1 MNFFIQLKDS
11 INKKTKTYYFL
22 AGMLTITG
30 LFFIATS
37 LFFTQNSN
45 TIHDRTDDGK
55 FPQDYKIISP
65 NIPDNITIFGEG
77 VPLENF
83 EVYERVDRELLV
95 NTYWHSA
102 TILAIKRAARWFP
115 VIEPILKQNNIPDDF
130 KYLAVIE
137 SNLEN
142 VVSPAGA
149 TGYWQFIKS
158 AAKQYG
164 LEVTDEVDERYDVEK
179 STVAACKYLKT
190 AYKMFGNW
198 TMSASSYNAGI
209 SGIDK
214 WSGLQKTTNY
224 WNLVLGSET
233 SRYVSRI
240 IAIKLIMENPVD
252 YGFDLKNEDLYKPLK
267 FKEVELNT
275 SVTNFADYAASLGI
289 NYKTLKL
296 YNPWL
301 RDTSLKN
308 KSGVVYK
315 IKVPQDGSINL
326 IREQ

>member
-1 MNFFIQLKDS
+1 MNFLKRFNDIFVKNLKLKNLMVITVFI
-11 INKKTKTYYFL
+11 F
-22 AGMLTITG
+22 GV
-30 LFFIATS
+30 LFISSS
-37 LFFTQNSN
+37 LFFANNTDNS
-45 TIHDRTDDGK
+45 
-55 FPQDYKIISP
+55 FPQEYKIISP
-65 NIPDNITIFGEG
+65 KIPNHVTIFGEG

-83 EVYERVDRELLV
+83 EVYERVDREILV

-130 KYLAVIE
+130 KYLAVVE

-164 LEVTDEVDERYDVEK
+164 LEVTDDVDERYDVEK
-179 STVAACKYLKT
+179 STIAACKYLNT
-190 AYKMFGNW
+190 AYQMFGNW

-209 SGIDK
+209 SGIEK
-214 WSGLQKTTNY
+214 WSGLQKSTNY

-240 IAIKLIMENPVD
+240 IAIKLIMENPAA
-252 YGFDLKNEDLYKPLK
+252 YGYDLKPADLYKPLK
-267 FKEVELNT
+267 YSEVKLDT
-275 SVTNFADYAASLGI
+275 SVTDFADYAATLGI

-301 RDTSLKN
+301 RDTALKN
-308 KSGVVYK
+308 KNGVAYK
-315 IKVPQDGSINL
+315 IKVPEEGSINL
-326 IREQ
+326 IRE

>member
-1 MNFFIQLKDS
+1 MNILIRFKEIIK
-11 INKKTKTYYFL
+11 KKTKLYYFL
-22 AGMLTITG
+22 AGMITVTG
-30 LFFIATS
+30 LLYISTNI
-37 LFFTQNSN
+37 FFTHNNYPALDENS
-45 TIHDRTDDGK
+45 DGK
-55 FPQDYKIISP
+55 FPQNYRIISP
-65 NIPDNITIFGEG
+65 KIPAKLKIFGEV
-77 VPLENF
+77 VPIENF
-83 EVYERVDRELLV
+83 EVYERVDREILV

-102 TILAIKRAARWFP
+102 TILAIKRANRWFP
-115 VIEPILKQNNIPDDF
+115 VIEPILKVNNIPDDF
-130 KYLAVIE
+130 KYLAVVE

-158 AAKQYG
+158 ASKQYG
-164 LEVTDEVDERYDVEK
+164 LEVNDEIDERYNVEK

-190 AYKMFGNW
+190 AYEMFGNW

-240 IAIKLIMENPVD
+240 IAVKLIMENPAA
-252 YGFDLKNEDLYKPLK
+252 YGYDLKNEDLYPPLRYN
-267 FKEVELNT
+267 EVDLNT
-275 SVTNFADYAASLGI
+275 SVANFADYATSLGI
-289 NYKTLKL
+289 NYKTIKL

-315 IKVPQDGSINL
+315 IKVPENESINI
-326 IREQ
+326 IRE

>member
-1 MNFFIQLKDS
+1 MNILLRVKETL
-11 INKKTKTYYFL
+11 IKKNKGYYFF
-22 AGMLTITG
+22 AGVLTVTG
-30 LFFIATS
+30 IIFILS
-37 LFFTQNSN
+37 NLFFTNSRDSLAAEN
-45 TIHDRTDDGK
+45 PAES
-55 FPQDYKIISP
+55 FPQDYKIVSP
-65 NIPDNITIFGEG
+65 KIPQSIFIFGEG

-102 TILAIKRAARWFP
+102 TLLAIKRAARWFP

-130 KYLAVIE
+130 KYLAVVE

-149 TGYWQFIKS
+149 TGFWQFIKS
-158 AAKQYG
+158 ASKQYG
-164 LEVTDEVDERYDVEK
+164 LEVSDEVDERYDVEK
-179 STVAACKYLKT
+179 STLAACKYLQT
-190 AYKMFGNW
+190 AYQMFGNW
-198 TMSASSYNAGI
+198 TMAASSYNAGI

-214 WSGLQKTTNY
+214 WGGLQKTSNY

-240 IAIKLIMENPVD
+240 IAIKLIMENPSD
-252 YGFDLKNEDLYKPLK
+252 YGYELKKEDLYQTLK
-267 FKEVELNT
+267 YKEIELKT
-275 SVTNFADYAASLGI
+275 SVADFADYAASLGI

-301 RDTSLKN
+301 RDTVLKN
-308 KSGVVYK
+308 KNGVVYK
-315 IKVPQDGSINL
+315 IKVPEEGSINL
-326 IREQ
+326 IKE

>member
-1 MNFFIQLKDS
+1 MNVLLRLKEVLT
-11 INKKTKTYYFL
+11 KKSKAYYFF
-22 AGMLTITG
+22 AGALSVVGII
-30 LFFIATS
+30 FISTN
-37 LFFTQNSN
+37 LFFTQN
-45 TIHDRTDDGK
+45 TIAAIDENQNDL

-65 NIPDNITIFGEG
+65 KIPNNVTIFGEG
-77 VPLENF
+77 VPLDNF
-83 EVYERVDRELLV
+83 EVYERVDREILV

-130 KYLAVIE
+130 KYLAVVE

-164 LEVTDEVDERYDVEK
+164 LEVTDDVDERYDVIK
-179 STVAACKYLKT
+179 STEAACKYLNT
-190 AYKMFGNW
+190 AYQMFGNW
-198 TMSASSYNAGI
+198 TMSASSYNAGM

-240 IAIKLIMENPVD
+240 IAMKLIMENPSA
-252 YGFDLKNEDLYKPLK
+252 YGYDLKEEDLYKPLK
-267 FKEVELNT
+267 YKEVQLT
-275 SVTNFADYAASLGI
+275 SSVTDFAEYAYTLGV

-301 RDTSLKN
+301 RDTSLKIKN
-308 KSGVVYK
+308 GTSYK
-315 IKVPQDGSINL
+315 IKVPEEGGINL
-326 IREQ
+326 IRE

>member
-1 MNFFIQLKDS
+1 MNLLLRVKERFTRRSKI
-11 INKKTKTYYFL
+11 YYFL
-22 AGMLTITG
+22 AGILSVAG
-30 LFFIATS
+30 LLFTAAIFFNNNLIAA
-37 LFFTQNSN
+37 
-45 TIHDRTDDGK
+45 IDGNQGK
-55 FPQDYKIISP
+55 LFPQEYKIISP
-65 NIPDNITIFGEG
+65 KIPGSISIFGEG
-77 VPLENF
+77 VPLDNF
-83 EVYERVDRELLV
+83 EVYERVDREVLV

-130 KYLAVIE
+130 KYLAVVE

-164 LEVTDEVDERYDVEK
+164 LEVTDEVDERYDVVK
-179 STVAACKYLKT
+179 STVAACKYLNT
-190 AYKMFGNW
+190 AYQMFGNW
-198 TMSASSYNAGI
+198 TMAASSYNAGI

-240 IAIKLIMENPVD
+240 IAMKLIMENPSA
-252 YGFDLKNEDLYKPLK
+252 YGYDLKQEDLYEPLK

-275 SVTNFADYAASLGI
+275 SVSNFAEYASTLGV
-289 NYKTLKL
+289 NYKILKL

-301 RDTSLKN
+301 RDTSLKIKN
-308 KSGVVYK
+308 GVTYK
-315 IKVPQDGSINL
+315 IKIPEEGSINL
-326 IREQ
+326 IKE

>member
-1 MNFFIQLKDS
+1 MTNFLRLKENFKKKS
-11 INKKTKTYYFL
+11 KINYFFYGAL
-22 AGMLTITG
+22 SVIGIL
-30 LFFIATS
+30 FIATN
-37 LFFTQNSN
+37 LFFTNNVIGVIDTNSN
-45 TIHDRTDDGK
+45 K
-55 FPQDYKIISP
+55 PFPQDYKIISP
-65 NIPDNITIFGEG
+65 KIPENVSIFGEG

-130 KYLAVIE
+130 KYLAVVE

-149 TGYWQFIKS
+149 SGYWQFIKTS
-158 AAKQYG
+158 AKRYG
-164 LEVTDEVDERYDVEK
+164 LEVSDQIDERYHIEK
-179 STVAACKYLKT
+179 STQAACNYLKEAFNT
-190 AYKMFGNW
+190 FGNW

-209 SGIDK
+209 SGIEK
-214 WSGLQKTTNY
+214 WSGLQKSTNY

-240 IAIKLIMENPVD
+240 IAIKVIMENLEN
-252 YGFDLKNEDLYKPLK
+252 YGFDLKDDDLYKPLK
-267 FKEVELNT
+267 YKEVELDS
-275 SVTNFADYAASLGI
+275 SVTDFADYAAALGV
-289 NYKTLKL
+289 NYKILKL

-301 RDTSLKN
+301 RYTSLKN
-308 KSGVVYK
+308 KNRVVYK
-315 IKVPQDGSINL
+315 IKVPVEGSINL
-326 IREQ
+326 IKE

>member
-1 MNFFIQLKDS
+1 MNVLSRLKETIQ
-11 INKKTKTYYFL
+11 KKSKTYYL
-22 AGMLTITG
+22 LVSALTVVGIM
-30 LFFIATS
+30 FISTN
-37 LFFTQNSN
+37 LFFTQNISAA
-45 TIHDRTDDGK
+45 IDGNPDEF

-65 NIPDNITIFGEG
+65 KIPNNITIFGEG
-77 VPLENF
+77 VPLDNF
-83 EVYERVDRELLV
+83 EVYERVDREILV

-130 KYLAVIE
+130 KYLAVVE

-164 LEVTDEVDERYDVEK
+164 VEVTDEVDERYDVIK
-179 STVAACKYLKT
+179 STEAACKYLNT
-190 AYKMFGNW
+190 AYAMFGNW
-198 TMSASSYNAGI
+198 TMSASSYNAGM

-240 IAIKLIMENPVD
+240 IAMKLIMENPSA
-252 YGFDLKNEDLYKPLK
+252 YGYDLKEEDLYKPLK
-267 FKEVELNT
+267 YKEVELT
-275 SVTNFADYAASLGI
+275 SSVTDFAEYASTLGV

-301 RDTSLKN
+301 RDTKLKIR
-308 KSGVVYK
+308 SGVTYK
-315 IKVPQDGSINL
+315 IKVPEEGSINV
-326 IREQ
+326 IRE

>member
-1 MNFFIQLKDS
+1 MSVLLRLKEIFI
-11 INKKTKTYYFL
+11 KKSKTYYFF
-22 AGMLTITG
+22 AGVLSVLGII
-30 LFFIATS
+30 FISTN
-37 LFFTQNSN
+37 LFFTQN
-45 TIHDRTDDGK
+45 TIAAKDENQDDI
-55 FPQDYKIISP
+55 FPQDYKIVSPKIPNSIS
-65 NIPDNITIFGEG
+65 IFGEG

-83 EVYERVDRELLV
+83 EVYERVDREILV

-130 KYLAVIE
+130 KYLAVVE

-164 LEVTDEVDERYDVEK
+164 LEVTDEVDERYDVIK
-179 STVAACKYLKT
+179 STEAACKYLNT
-190 AYKMFGNW
+190 AYQMFGNW
-198 TMSASSYNAGI
+198 TMSASSYNAGM

-240 IAIKLIMENPVD
+240 IAMKLIMENPSA
-252 YGFDLKNEDLYKPLK
+252 YGYDLKEEDLYKPLK

-275 SVTNFADYAASLGI
+275 SVTDFAEYASSIGV

-301 RDTSLKN
+301 RDTKLKV
-308 KSGVVYK
+308 KSGVTYK
-315 IKVPQDGSINL
+315 IKVPEEGSIF
-326 IREQ
+326 IIKE

>member
-1 MNFFIQLKDS
+1 MNLLLRVKERLTRRS
-11 INKKTKTYYFL
+11 KMYYFL
-22 AGMLTITG
+22 AGILSVAG
-30 LFFIATS
+30 LLFTAAIFFNNNLIAA
-37 LFFTQNSN
+37 
-45 TIHDRTDDGK
+45 IDGNQGK
-55 FPQDYKIISP
+55 LFPQEYKIISP
-65 NIPDNITIFGEG
+65 KIPGSISIFGEG
-77 VPLENF
+77 VPLDNF
-83 EVYERVDRELLV
+83 EVYERVDREVLV

-130 KYLAVIE
+130 KYLAVVE

-164 LEVTDEVDERYDVEK
+164 LEVTDEVDERYDVVK
-179 STVAACKYLKT
+179 STVAACKYINT
-190 AYKMFGNW
+190 AYQMFGNW
-198 TMSASSYNAGI
+198 TMAASSYNAGI

-240 IAIKLIMENPVD
+240 IAMKLIMENPSA
-252 YGFDLKNEDLYKPLK
+252 YGYDLKQEDLYEPLK

-275 SVTNFADYAASLGI
+275 SVSNFAEYASTLGV
-289 NYKTLKL
+289 NYKILKL

-301 RDTSLKN
+301 RDTSLKIKN
-308 KSGVVYK
+308 GVTYK
-315 IKVPQDGSINL
+315 IKIPEEGSINL
-326 IREQ
+326 IKE

>member
-1 MNFFIQLKDS
+1 MSVLSRLKETIQ
-11 INKKTKTYYFL
+11 KKSKTYYL
-22 AGMLTITG
+22 LVSALTVVGIM
-30 LFFIATS
+30 FISTN
-37 LFFTQNSN
+37 LFFTQNISAAIDEN
-45 TIHDRTDDGK
+45 PDEL

-65 NIPDNITIFGEG
+65 KIPNNVTIFGEG
-77 VPLENF
+77 VPLDNF
-83 EVYERVDRELLV
+83 EVYERVDREILV

-130 KYLAVIE
+130 KYLAVVE

-164 LEVTDEVDERYDVEK
+164 LEVTDDVDERYDVIK
-179 STVAACKYLKT
+179 STEAACKYLNT
-190 AYKMFGNW
+190 AYGMFGNW
-198 TMSASSYNAGI
+198 TMSASSYNAGM

-240 IAIKLIMENPVD
+240 IAMKLIMENPSA
-252 YGFDLKNEDLYKPLK
+252 YGYDLKEEDLYKPLK
-267 FKEVELNT
+267 YKEVELT
-275 SVTNFADYAASLGI
+275 SSVTDFAEYASTLGV

-301 RDTSLKN
+301 RDTKLKIR
-308 KSGVVYK
+308 SGVTYK
-315 IKVPQDGSINL
+315 IKVPEEGSINV
-326 IREQ
+326 IRE

>member
-1 MNFFIQLKDS
+1 MNILLR
-11 INKKTKTYYFL
+11 NKETLIKKNKGYYFF
-22 AGMLTITG
+22 AGVLSVTG
-30 LFFIATS
+30 ILFVLS
-37 LFFTQNSN
+37 NLFFTNGIDSLEAEN
-45 TIHDRTDDGK
+45 PAES

-65 NIPDNITIFGEG
+65 KIPQNIYIFGEG

-102 TILAIKRAARWFP
+102 TLLAIKRAARWFP

-130 KYLAVIE
+130 KYLAVVE

-149 TGYWQFIKS
+149 TGFWQFIKS
-158 AAKQYG
+158 ASKQYG
-164 LEVTDEVDERYDVEK
+164 LEVSDEVDERYDVEK
-179 STVAACKYLKT
+179 STIAACKYLQT
-190 AYKMFGNW
+190 AYQMFGNW
-198 TMSASSYNAGI
+198 TMAASSYNAGI

-214 WSGLQKTTNY
+214 WGGLQKTSNY

-240 IAIKLIMENPVD
+240 IAIKLIMENPSD
-252 YGFDLKNEDLYKPLK
+252 YGYELKKEDLYQPLK
-267 FKEVELNT
+267 YKEIELKT
-275 SVTNFADYAASLGI
+275 SVADFADYAASLGI

-301 RDTSLKN
+301 RDTALKN
-308 KSGVVYK
+308 KNGVVYK
-315 IKVPQDGSINL
+315 IKVPEAGSINL
-326 IREQ
+326 IRE

>member
-1 MNFFIQLKDS
+1 MNLLLRVKERLTRRS
-11 INKKTKTYYFL
+11 KMYYFL
-22 AGMLTITG
+22 AGILSVAG
-30 LFFIATS
+30 LLFTAAIFFNNNLIAA
-37 LFFTQNSN
+37 
-45 TIHDRTDDGK
+45 IDGNQGK
-55 FPQDYKIISP
+55 LFPQEYKIISP
-65 NIPDNITIFGEG
+65 KIPGSISIFGEG
-77 VPLENF
+77 VPLDNF
-83 EVYERVDRELLV
+83 EVYERVDREVLV

-130 KYLAVIE
+130 KYLAVVE

-164 LEVTDEVDERYDVEK
+164 LEVTDEVDERYDVVK
-179 STVAACKYLKT
+179 STVAACKYLNT
-190 AYKMFGNW
+190 AYQMFGNW
-198 TMSASSYNAGI
+198 TMAASSYNAGI

-240 IAIKLIMENPVD
+240 IAMKLIMENPSA
-252 YGFDLKNEDLYKPLK
+252 YGYDLKQEDLYEPLK

-275 SVTNFADYAASLGI
+275 SVSNFAEYASTLGV
-289 NYKTLKL
+289 NYKILKL

-301 RDTSLKN
+301 RDTSLKIKN
-308 KSGVVYK
+308 GVTYK
-315 IKVPQDGSINL
+315 IKIPEEGSINL
-326 IREQ
+326 IKE

>member
-1 MNFFIQLKDS
+1 MNLLLHVKERLTRRSKI
-11 INKKTKTYYFL
+11 YYFL
-22 AGMLTITG
+22 AGILSVAG
-30 LFFIATS
+30 LLFTAAIFFNNNLIAA
-37 LFFTQNSN
+37 
-45 TIHDRTDDGK
+45 IDGNQGK
-55 FPQDYKIISP
+55 LFPQEYKIISP
-65 NIPDNITIFGEG
+65 KIPGSISIFGEG
-77 VPLENF
+77 VPLDNF
-83 EVYERVDRELLV
+83 EVYERVDREVLV

-130 KYLAVIE
+130 KYLAVVE

-164 LEVTDEVDERYDVEK
+164 LEVTDEVDERYDVVK
-179 STVAACKYLKT
+179 STVAACKYLNT
-190 AYKMFGNW
+190 AYQMFGNW
-198 TMSASSYNAGI
+198 TMAASSYNAGI

-240 IAIKLIMENPVD
+240 IAMKLIMENPSA
-252 YGFDLKNEDLYKPLK
+252 YGYDLKQEDLYEPLK

-275 SVTNFADYAASLGI
+275 SVSNFAEYASTLGV
-289 NYKTLKL
+289 NYKILKL

-301 RDTSLKN
+301 RDTSLKIKN
-308 KSGVVYK
+308 GVTYK
-315 IKVPQDGSINL
+315 IKIPEEGSINL
-326 IREQ
+326 IKE

>member
-1 MNFFIQLKDS
+1 MSVLLRLKE
-11 INKKTKTYYFL
+11 IFTKKSKTYYFL
-22 AGMLTITG
+22 AGALSIVG
-30 LFFIATS
+30 IIFISTN
-37 LFFTQNSN
+37 LFFTQN
-45 TIHDRTDDGK
+45 TIAAIDENQDSL

-65 NIPDNITIFGEG
+65 KIPNNVTVFGEG
-77 VPLENF
+77 VPLDNF
-83 EVYERVDRELLV
+83 EVYERVDREILV

-115 VIEPILKQNNIPDDF
+115 IIEPILKQNNIPDDF
-130 KYLAVIE
+130 KYLSVVE

-164 LEVTDEVDERYDVEK
+164 LEVTDEVDERYDVIK
-179 STVAACKYLKT
+179 STEAACKYLNT
-190 AYKMFGNW
+190 AYQMFGNW
-198 TMSASSYNAGI
+198 TMSASSYNAGL

-240 IAIKLIMENPVD
+240 IAMKLIMENPSA
-252 YGFDLKNEDLYKPLK
+252 YGYDLKEEDLYKPLK
-267 FKEVELNT
+267 FKEVELNA
-275 SVTNFADYAASLGI
+275 SVEDFAEYASILGV

-301 RDTSLKN
+301 RDTKLKI
-308 KSGVVYK
+308 KSGVTYK
-315 IKVPQDGSINL
+315 IKVPEEGSINL
-326 IREQ
+326 IRE

>member
-1 MNFFIQLKDS
+1 MLKE
-11 INKKTKTYYFL
+11 IVTQKTKTYYFL
-22 AGMLTITG
+22 TGALTVAGL
-30 LFFIATS
+30 LFIATS
-37 LFFTQNSN
+37 LYFTQNPSPLIYN
-45 TIHDRTDDGK
+45 DDNLK

-65 NIPDNITIFGEG
+65 KIPNNITIFGEG

-83 EVYERVDRELLV
+83 EVSERVDREILV

-130 KYLAVIE
+130 KYLAVVE

-158 AAKQYG
+158 AAKQYD
-164 LEVTDEVDERYDVEK
+164 LEVNDEVDERYNIEK
-179 STVAACKYLKT
+179 STQAACKYLNT
-190 AYKMFGNW
+190 AYSMFGNW

-209 SGIDK
+209 NGINK
-214 WSGLQKTTNY
+214 WSRLQKTTNY

-233 SRYVSRI
+233 SRYVARI
-240 IAIKLIMENPVD
+240 IALKLIMENPSA
-252 YGFDLKNEDLYKPLK
+252 YGYDLKDGDLYKPLR
-267 FKEVELNT
+267 FKEVALNT
-275 SVTNFADYAASLGI
+275 SVKDFADYAATIGI

-301 RDTSLKN
+301 RDTELKN
-308 KSGVVYK
+308 KSGTTYQ
-315 IKVPQDGSINL
+315 IKVPVDGSIN
-326 IREQ
+326 IIKE

>member
-1 MNFFIQLKDS
+1 MNVLSRLKETIQ
-11 INKKTKTYYFL
+11 KKSKTYYL
-22 AGMLTITG
+22 LVSALTVVGIM
-30 LFFIATS
+30 FISTN
-37 LFFTQNSN
+37 LFFTQNISAA
-45 TIHDRTDDGK
+45 IDGNPDEF

-65 NIPDNITIFGEG
+65 KIPNNITIFGEG
-77 VPLENF
+77 VPLDNF
-83 EVYERVDRELLV
+83 EVYERVDREILV

-130 KYLAVIE
+130 KYLAVVE

-142 VVSPAGA
+142 VISPAGA

-164 LEVTDEVDERYDVEK
+164 LEVTDEVDERYDVIK
-179 STVAACKYLKT
+179 STEAACKYLNA
-190 AYKMFGNW
+190 AYAMFGNW
-198 TMSASSYNAGI
+198 TMSASSYNAGM

-240 IAIKLIMENPVD
+240 IAMKLIMENPSA
-252 YGFDLKNEDLYKPLK
+252 YGYDLKEEDLYKPLK
-267 FKEVELNT
+267 YKEVELT
-275 SVTNFADYAASLGI
+275 SSVTDFAEYASTLGV

-301 RDTSLKN
+301 RDTKLKIR
-308 KSGVVYK
+308 SGVTYK
-315 IKVPQDGSINL
+315 IKVPEEGSINV
-326 IREQ
+326 IRE

>member
-1 MNFFIQLKDS
+1 MMNILLRLKKN
-11 INKKTKTYYFL
+11 INKKTNTYYFL
-22 AGMLTITG
+22 TGILTAAGL
-30 LFFIATS
+30 LFIATN
-37 LFFTQNSN
+37 LFFTHNSN
-45 TIHDRTDDGK
+45 YIIDENVKGK

-65 NIPDNITIFGEG
+65 KIPSSITIFGEG

-83 EVYERVDRELLV
+83 EVYERVDREILV

-102 TILAIKRAARWFP
+102 TILAIKRANRWFP
-115 VIEPILKQNNIPDDF
+115 IIEPILKQNNIPDDF
-130 KYLAVIE
+130 KYLAVVE

-149 TGYWQFIKS
+149 TGFWQFIKS
-158 AAKQYG
+158 ASKQYG
-164 LEVTDEVDERYDVEK
+164 LEVNDEVDERYDVEK
-179 STVAACKYLKT
+179 STFAACKYLNT
-190 AYKMFGNW
+190 AYQMFGNW
-198 TMSASSYNAGI
+198 TMTASSYNAGI

-224 WNLVLGSET
+224 WNMVLGSET

-240 IAIKLIMENPVD
+240 IAIKLIMENPAA
-252 YGFDLKNEDLYKPLK
+252 YGYDLNELDLYAPLK
-267 FKEVELNT
+267 YKEVELNS
-275 SVTNFADYAASLGI
+275 SVTNFADYAATLGV

-301 RDTSLKN
+301 RDTELKN

-315 IKVPQDGSINL
+315 IKVPEEGSINL
-326 IREQ
+326 IKE

>member
-1 MNFFIQLKDS
+1 MNLLLRVKERFTRRSKI
-11 INKKTKTYYFL
+11 YYFL
-22 AGMLTITG
+22 AGILSVAG
-30 LFFIATS
+30 LLFTAAIFFNNNLIAA
-37 LFFTQNSN
+37 
-45 TIHDRTDDGK
+45 IDGNQGK
-55 FPQDYKIISP
+55 LFPQEYKIISP
-65 NIPDNITIFGEG
+65 KIPGSISIFGEG
-77 VPLENF
+77 VPLDNF
-83 EVYERVDRELLV
+83 EVYERVDREVLV

-130 KYLAVIE
+130 KYLAVVE

-164 LEVTDEVDERYDVEK
+164 LEVTDEVDERYDVVK
-179 STVAACKYLKT
+179 STVAACKYINT
-190 AYKMFGNW
+190 AYQMFGNW
-198 TMSASSYNAGI
+198 TMAASSYNAGI

-240 IAIKLIMENPVD
+240 IAMKLIMENPSA
-252 YGFDLKNEDLYKPLK
+252 YGYDLKQEDLYEPLK

-275 SVTNFADYAASLGI
+275 SVSNFAEYASTLGV
-289 NYKTLKL
+289 NYKILKL

-301 RDTSLKN
+301 RDTSLKIKN
-308 KSGVVYK
+308 GVTYK
-315 IKVPQDGSINL
+315 IKIPEEGSINL
-326 IREQ
+326 IKE

>member
-1 MNFFIQLKDS
+1 MKILSRLKEKNNQKS
-11 INKKTKTYYFL
+11 RLYYFF
-22 AGMLTITG
+22 AGALFITSII
-30 LFFIATS
+30 FVSTS
-37 LFFTQNSN
+37 LFFTHS
-45 TIHDRTDDGK
+45 TIAAADGK
-55 FPQDYKIISP
+55 PTILFPQDYKIVSP
-65 NIPDNITIFGEG
+65 KIPDNITIFGEG

-83 EVYERVDRELLV
+83 EVYERVDREILV
-95 NTYWHSA
+95 NTYWHSS

-130 KYLAVIE
+130 KYLAVVE

-142 VVSPAGA
+142 VVSSAGA

-179 STVAACKYLKT
+179 STVAACKYLNT
-190 AYKMFGNW
+190 AFQMFGNW
-198 TMSASSYNAGI
+198 TMSASSYNAGM

-240 IAIKLIMENPVD
+240 IAMKLIMENPTA
-252 YGFDLKNEDLYKPLK
+252 YGYDLKDEDLYKPLK
-267 FKEVELNT
+267 FKEVELNA
-275 SVTNFADYAASLGI
+275 SVENFADYSESLGI

-296 YNPWL
+296 FNPWL
-301 RDTSLKN
+301 RDTKLKVKN
-308 KSGVVYK
+308 GVTYK
-315 IKVPQDGSINL
+315 IKAPEEGSINL
-326 IREQ
+326 ISE